1 MNDISHEFEI
11 FKSSIISKIKFLRIL
26 FYNGYLLYIKN
37 NKQIHKLFSTMIS
50 YELYYVTKYIL
61 LRNISSMASYK
72 LYYIV
77 KYFYS
82 VIAQK
87 KYFIYSVIRTKYF
100 VYGLARTEYLVY
112 DVTWTEYFIFDAKNI
127 ASRNTWYIESH
138 EGYCTMEYFVHKVAR
153 RILHYGIFC
162 W

>member
-1 MNDISHEFEI
+1 MDICS
-11 FKSSIISKIKFLRIL
+11 ISKIINKFTNYSRPW
-26 FYNGYLLYIKN
+26 YRTNYIM
-37 NKQIHKLFSTMIS
+37 S
-50 YELYYVTKYIL
+50 
-61 LRNISSMASYK
+61 RNIFCYEIFRPWHRIN
-72 LYYIV
+72 YITYV

-82 VIAQK
+82 VIAQR
-87 KYFIYSVIRTKYF
+87 KYFIYSVIRTEYF

>member
-72 LYYIV
+72 LYYIR
-77 KYFYS
+77 K
-82 VIAQK
+82 
-87 KYFIYSVIRTKYF
+87 
-100 VYGLARTEYLVY
+100 
-112 DVTWTEYFIFDAKNI
+112 IF
-127 ASRNTWYIESH
+127 
-138 EGYCTMEYFVHKVAR
+138 
-153 RILHYGIFC
+153 L
-162 W
+162 